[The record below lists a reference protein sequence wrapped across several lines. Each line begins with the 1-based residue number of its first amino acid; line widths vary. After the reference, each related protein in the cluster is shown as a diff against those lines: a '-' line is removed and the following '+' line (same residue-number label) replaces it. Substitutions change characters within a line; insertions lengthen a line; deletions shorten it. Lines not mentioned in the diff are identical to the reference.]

1 MSDASPLNAGSFP
14 TRTVAII
21 KPHGAY
27 LPLFHSRNVDYCTA
41 LPHRLD
47 IERRITESG
56 FEIAKERQM
65 MFRENDRDVEELFGV
80 NNAISLAE

>member
-1 MSDASPLNAGSFP
+1 MADPSPLSAASFP

-21 KPHGAY
+21 KPHGTH
-27 LPLFHSRNVDYCTA
+27 LPTLFTIIIHCYIA

-65 MFRENDRDVEELFGV
+65 MFRENDRDVEDLFGI

>member
-1 MSDASPLNAGSFP
+1 MV
-14 TRTVAII
+14 RIW
-21 KPHGAY
+21 
-27 LPLFHSRNVDYCTA
+27 PLFHSAIVHYYPA
-41 LPHRLD
+41 LPNRLD